1 MKLIINAKS
10 KLDYYVENELRLR
23 DLERDLEKE
32 KKHDDIVVLSNDN
45 NEGINITTK
54 ISNRRSDQGDVE
66 IKRINAL
73 PKDLR
78 RVKDLTR
85 KASGL
90 PPLEYTK
97 KTVQLP
103 GSSKVSRKGA
113 GLTPGRA
120 KRSSE
125 EHSLEDHNVS
135 LSERFFSDYGI
146 SVSVMS

>member
-66 IKRINAL
+66 IKRINAVA
-73 PKDLR
+73 KDLR

-103 GSSKVSRKGA
+103 GSSKVSRV
-113 GLTPGRA
+113 
-120 KRSSE
+120 
-125 EHSLEDHNVS
+125 N
-135 LSERFFSDYGI
+135 
-146 SVSVMS
+146 